1 MADLIGHLK
10 QERMTDVIQLH
21 IVSPEG
27 TLVDQAVS
35 AVTLPGTRGPFVV
48 LKNHCAIL
56 SSLEKGDIV
65 YVSEGAECRL
75 AISSGFVEVR
85 DNQVD
90 VCVEV

>member
-1 MADLIGHLK
+1 M
-10 QERMTDVIQLH
+10 DVIKLH

-27 TLVDQAVS
+27 TLVETTVS
-35 AVTLPGTRGPFVV
+35 AVTLPGALAPFEV
-48 LKNHCAIL
+48 LKNHAALI

-65 YVSEGAECRL
+65 YVSEGKEHRLPIAE
-75 AISSGFVEVR
+75 GFVEVR

>member
-1 MADLIGHLK
+1 MDI
-10 QERMTDVIQLH
+10 ISLH

-27 TLVDQAVS
+27 TLVDKTVS
-35 AVTLPGTRGPFVV
+35 AVTLPGTVGPFEV
-48 LKNHCAIL
+48 LKDHAALI

-65 YVSEGAECRL
+65 YVSEGKESRIPIA
-75 AISSGFVEVR
+75 SGFVEVR

>member
-1 MADLIGHLK
+1 M
-10 QERMTDVIQLH
+10 DVIKLH

-27 TLVDQAVS
+27 TLVEQAVS
-35 AVTLPGTRGPFVV
+35 AVTLPGTIGPFQV
-48 LKNHCAIL
+48 LRNHAAII

-65 YVSEGAECRL
+65 YVSEGKENRL
-75 AISSGFVEVR
+75 SISEGFVEVR